1 MDDLNGDYHEDFFM
15 KEFLIE
21 PSKPN
26 RNMYGNNLL
35 HQQSQQQRPQQ
46 QMQPGMM
53 YGANPGICGVSNST
67 SYPNSNCYESNGGLD
82 SMSMHN
88 ASSVGTSLVAP
99 HYLPNMSSHLAG
111 MQQMSSSSV
120 NLPGSSSRIAM
131 PNNNMSM
138 SSNSMG
144 IPVPN
149 QSGLGMGLTGN
160 GSSSNRIPYNSST
173 NQYAGPSTGVMGL
186 HPSGSMHGSTSS
198 NVPLHS
204 QSNNGMGL
212 HSNPSPGGM
221 GMHSSSSSS
230 NLGMHSVPSP
240 GGMGMH
246 SSPSPAGLSLHSN
259 AGLHSAPASGLGLH
273 SSPSPA
279 MHPSASPSNRGMLSS
294 ASPSGMGMHS
304 SASPSGMGMH
314 SNASSSSM
322 GIHSSASPSGM
333 GIHSS
338 ASPSGMGIRS
348 NPSPA
353 MHSSASPGGMGMHSS
368 ASPAGMG
375 MHSGMPSPAS
385 SMGKPSGSPS
395 RSAPPVP
402 SPNVMNL
409 QSGPVRSPMG
419 ASASRSPFQ
428 SSPSHFSN
436 ASPANIPS
444 ASPGHLSRHCTSPG
458 RMNMMTT
465 SPMGTQ
471 DMNGASYSAS
481 CSEGS
486 SPAALERLAAER
498 LPSGVTVSV
507 ADRGEALGQLRR
519 TPPPQDVLTITP
531 VQDMYAGAGTSGAKK
546 KKDMTQ
552 VKKVRRKADESGGK
566 AKKRKAIRAQL
577 ISNDPRGETGFG
589 APSLYDLLT
598 DDNPCNQSLLSV
610 GGIPSGTANYDITTA
625 QGTVKRGRK
634 RKTGDGTP
642 KAPPKPRTTVT
653 YQSQISSQ
661 NGIKLRIKKS
671 EPVKKPPKQRVRK
684 KKNKSALDS
693 DSDEGG
699 HHKRVNHKQAA
710 DPSDEGKEQSCWGS
724 DELPKK
730 VLHKIFKYVSYDE
743 GCVPFLVRMQRVC
756 RHWRE
761 VATTPDLWHTIEL
774 CSTWVRDRAKNHHTF
789 RWLCENRLTRV
800 RELNLGG
807 WKFSGIP
814 ALLDVIANNCVEL
827 RGLNLTGWQ
836 GLHIEHIMFLVTNCQ
851 NLQKLDLSGVNPEAH
866 NNKGAV
872 VSLSSMQHLTSV
884 MGDRLT
890 HLVLANNKLAG
901 VPQIVMA
908 IAGACPNL
916 EVLDMSNIRTVS
928 HATAHIHLEN
938 LQKGCS
944 KLRVFRITN
953 SQFALAPVSIKEQVE
968 SPGFPNLEELS
979 VACPNGRMD
988 SLVTSQPSIDDD
1000 AIGRILKTSNKL
1012 RLLDVR
1018 GCSKI
1023 TGSSLVRIPAWDLE
1037 HLFLSGCYATRIS
1050 DSGLELITQK
1060 WGHSLVELDLA
1071 WSSATESL
1079 DLAVSALA
1087 EVPEKGNTSPL
1098 RILNLCGSSV
1108 SLDPVKAVLINCL
1121 NLFSLNLASCRGLP
1135 RGMKRHYEGIE
1146 LVELRSQYEDKPRKS
1161 KVEEE
1166 EDPKPAEAQD
1176 DKQLA
1181 TNHCVAG
1188 SSSQMNA
1195 ENEIKSEHEPDS
1207 DADVNLHEESED
1219 EADQDAEEHGSDFGL
1234 ESDLEQDADRERDSQ
1249 VKAEEAEQEE
1259 HELGAY
1265 AGDGENAPQS
1275 KSDPDNYSQS
1285 SSAVGNPY
1293 EELDRPKTESL
1304 LLQSPPQSGMDDMV
1318 MTPEDLQMVAE
1329 ALANTP
1335 DADRIAAAAEAEA
1348 GMTPTGRSTPLG
1360 TSAAS
1365 STPRSGSGT
1374 YSEAGTPGPS
1384 GTPGTLSET
1393 GTEAGTPGT
1402 PGTTV
1407 TSGTTPQQGADG
1419 DGELLALAQDV
1430 KYSLD
1435 NHLNFSF
1442 SELDCGPSLQ

>member
-1 MDDLNGDYHEDFFM
+1 MDDLNGEYHEDFFM

-21 PSKPN
+21 PSKPT
-26 RNMYGNNLL
+26 RNMYGNNLM
-35 HQQSQQQRPQQ
+35 HQQTQQQRPQQ
-46 QMQPGMM
+46 QMQSGMM

-67 SYPNSNCYESNGGLD
+67 SYPSSNCYESNGGLD
-82 SMSMHN
+82 SLSMHN
-88 ASSVGTSLVAP
+88 ASIVETSLGAP

-120 NLPGSSSRIAM
+120 NLPGSSSRGAM
-131 PNNNMSM
+131 QNNSLSM
-138 SSNSMG
+138 NSSAMG
-144 IPVPN
+144 IAVPN

-160 GSSSNRIPYNSST
+160 GATSNRISYNSST
-173 NQYAGPSTGVMGL
+173 NQYAGPSSGVMGL
-186 HPSGSMHGSTSS
+186 HPSGSIHGSATSS
-198 NVPLHS
+198 LPLHS
-204 QSNNGMGL
+204 QPNNSLGL
-212 HSNPSPGGM
+212 HSNPPSGGL
-221 GMHSSSSSS
+221 GLHSSSSSS

-240 GGMGMH
+240 SGMGMH
-246 SSPSPAGLSLHSN
+246 SSPSPAGLSLHST
-259 AGLHSAPASGLGLH
+259 AGLHSAPASGMGLH
-273 SSPSPA
+273 SNPSPA
-279 MHPSASPSNRGMLSS
+279 MHPNASPSNRGMLSS

-314 SNASSSSM
+314 SNASSSGM
-322 GIHSSASPSGM
+322 GMHSSASPSGM

-353 MHSSASPGGMGMHSS
+353 MHSSASPGGMGMHASS
-368 ASPAGMG
+368 SPAGMG
-375 MHSGMPSPAS
+375 MHSNMSSPAS
-385 SMGKPSGSPS
+385 SMGKPSASPS

-402 SPNVMNL
+402 SPNVLNL
-409 QSGPVRSPMG
+409 QSASVRSPMA

-436 ASPANIPS
+436 ASPASNIPS
-444 ASPGHLSRHCTSPG
+444 VSPGHLSRPSTSPG
-458 RMNMMTT
+458 RINMMTT
-465 SPMGTQ
+465 SPMGAH

-498 LPSGVTVSV
+498 LPSGVTVCV
-507 ADRGEALGQLRR
+507 ADRGEVLGQLRR
-519 TPPPQDVLTITP
+519 TPPSQDVLTITP
-531 VQDMYAGAGTSGAKK
+531 VQDMYGGAGTSGAKK
-546 KKDMTQ
+546 KKDMSQ

-598 DDNPCNQSLLSV
+598 DDNPCDASLLSV

-634 RKTGDGTP
+634 RKTGEGAP

-671 EPVKKPPKQRVRK
+671 EPVKKPAKQRVRK

-699 HHKRVNHKQAA
+699 HHKRVNHKQAS

-724 DELPKK
+724 DVLPKK

-761 VATTPDLWHTIEL
+761 VATSPDLWHTIEL

-1079 DLAVSALA
+1079 DLAVGALA
-1087 EVPEKGNTSPL
+1087 EVPEKGTTSPL

-1146 LVELRSQYEDKPRKS
+1146 LVELRSQYEDKPRKP
-1161 KVEEE
+1161 KVEETSEPVDSQNE
-1166 EDPKPAEAQD
+1166 EEPID
-1176 DKQLA
+1176 
-1181 TNHCVAG
+1181 NNCVAG
-1188 SSSQMNA
+1188 SSAQVDTPNDV
-1195 ENEIKSEHEPDS
+1195 KSEHEPDS
-1207 DADVNLHEESED
+1207 DADVDLNEESED
-1219 EADQDAEEHGSDFGL
+1219 EADKDVDEQGSDFGL
-1234 ESDLEQDADRERDSQ
+1234 ESDLEQDADNERGSE
-1249 VKAEEAEQEE
+1249 VKAEEPEQESE
-1259 HELGAY
+1259 YLYSSERH
-1265 AGDGENAPQS
+1265 NASQLECEA
-1275 KSDPDNYSQS
+1275 DTFSQS
-1285 SSAVGNPY
+1285 RAPTNNPY
-1293 EELDRPKTESL
+1293 EELDRPKTDSL
-1304 LLQSPPQSGMDDMV
+1304 LLQSPPSHQTQPSESVMDDMV

-1348 GMTPTGRSTPLG
+1348 GMTPTGRSTPIAP
-1360 TSAAS
+1360 SAAS
-1365 STPRSGSGT
+1365 STPHSGT

-1384 GTPGTLSET
+1384 GTLS
-1393 GTEAGTPGT
+1393 EAGTPGT
-1402 PGTTV
+1402 PGTAP
-1407 TSGTTPQQGADG
+1407 TSGTTPQQGTDG